1 MNNHALLTNYL
12 SNLKVDLFMADY
24 NLCSTNWRDIDYTPD
39 YSKFYFICEGEGWL
53 KIGDREYY
61 PKPGELFL
69 MPEGVKQSYSYISD
83 RPFQKYW
90 CHFSAKVGDINLFRM
105 LEMSHVC
112 RVADPNVIQ
121 EIFSSLTDHMK
132 SDAVYA
138 HLLAKS
144 KLMEIFSYYVM
155 NINVDEIIFKN
166 LSSIEKLS
174 KILAYID
181 SHIEHNITIHELAE
195 IAYMHP
201 NYFIR
206 LFKQQIGVPPIQY
219 IARKKI
225 EKAKELLISTQASVG
240 EIAHDLGF
248 SDLYYFSKQ
257 FKKNVGLTPSEYRQ
271 GAVVEK

>member
-112 RVADPNVIQ
+112 RVADPDVIQ

-144 KLMEIFSYYVM
+144 KLMEIFSYFIM

-166 LSSIEKLS
+166 LTSIEKLS

-181 SHIEHNITIHELAE
+181 SHIEYNITVHELAE

-257 FKKNVGLTPSEYRQ
+257 FKKNVGLTPSEFRQ